1 MRARVLDI
9 SSFALKTGLPASQ
22 LAQPF
27 PQSCGKLNTFKLL
40 YLINKVSFLYLH
52 LIFTRLLF
60 HSTDELTYIKE
71 LREELYDMFNYRTLS
86 RQTKTFQE
94 RTKGFIDS

>member
-1 MRARVLDI
+1 MCTRILDI
-9 SSFALKTGLPASQ
+9 SPFALKTGLPASQ

-52 LIFTRLLF
+52 LIFTPGGGGLPYEIDGDVRRLA
-60 HSTDELTYIKE
+60 
-71 LREELYDMFNYRTLS
+71 
-86 RQTKTFQE
+86 
-94 RTKGFIDS
+94 

>member
-60 HSTDELTYIKE
+60 HSTDEFTYIKE